1 MAILFCFFYYLLL
14 FTNQETFAK
23 TPLSDFIQH
32 YETLNYAAKPKLYRR
47 DAETS
52 FGRTHFFEFTAHGRK
67 FELALRPDTK
77 TIASD
82 AEIIDGD
89 GKRIEF
95 DKNSLLIGKV
105 IGEPR
110 SIVHGVLHEDGVFTG
125 KIYTKDGVYFIE
137 SAKRY
142 FDKPSGFHS
151 VIYKDE
157 DVKFDVKFAEPKI
170 APFGEGLERNDLAAE
185 SSSFKMRN
193 RRSTGQIK
201 DNLCR
206 LSMEA
211 DYTFLKYAT
220 GTILAVGE
228 ILKHVQGLNIIY
240 GQTFNTTDT
249 YSPYSLKFHV
259 GLLQVHNKDKTP
271 GGLKR
276 ENIDST
282 TFLSIMSK
290 KDYSKFCEAVYFTHR
305 DFAGGILGLAWIGY
319 PQGRA
324 GGMCDPRRG
333 ENSYNTAVVTFTLQG
348 RNSPPKVSE
357 ITFAHEVGHAFGAAV
372 SMCICHPVTHNRGIL
387 KML

>member
-1 MAILFCFFYYLLL
+1 
-14 FTNQETFAK
+14 
-23 TPLSDFIQH
+23 
-32 YETLNYAAKPKLYRR
+32 
-47 DAETS
+47 
-52 FGRTHFFEFTAHGRK
+52 
-67 FELALRPDTK
+67 
-77 TIASD
+77 
-82 AEIIDGD
+82 
-89 GKRIEF
+89 
-95 DKNSLLIGKV
+95 
-105 IGEPR
+105 
-110 SIVHGVLHEDGVFTG
+110 
-125 KIYTKDGVYFIE
+125 
-137 SAKRY
+137 
-142 FDKPSGFHS
+142 

-170 APFGEGLERNDLAAE
+170 APFGEGLKRNDLAAE

-259 GLLQVHNKDKTP
+259 GFLQVHNKDKTP